1 MYRLFAHARDA
12 GGIRVDGSKDIF
24 ITPDGVVAPDGSIGE
39 VEDWEV
45 DDWIEAKSHSA
56 RY

>member
-1 MYRLFAHARDA
+1 MFAHACDV